1 MSEYP
6 QATQDTLSTE
16 PVHKELGVEGTG
28 YKINHIEADS
38 HSRFVVVT
46 LPGFGGSASA
56 EYRNLTEGNSERP
69 HGLAVSYLHE
79 FDPETLITGLV
90 EEIGKLASNGPVEIV
105 LHACSYGASILPPLI
120 AKLKDMK
127 NVHIQAIL
135 ARSPLFDRTCFSD
148 GLQTRDAR
156 GLTQLFSFGRREQER
171 REKRLAPPDEAKA
184 DELLAVLPPTMDQDY
199 VQTLRDK
206 GIHHSTILFSD
217 DVVISNNR
225 VTELL
230 GGHGGKPELLESN
243 EGYLMGHHPIDVEG
257 MREYEREWVAGH
269 MSTT

>member
-1 MSEYP
+1 MNEYP
-6 QATQDTLSTE
+6 QPTL
-16 PVHKELGVEGTG
+16 KETVVEGNG
-28 YKINHIEADS
+28 YRINHLEADS
-38 HSRFVVVT
+38 RSRFVVVT

-56 EYRNLTEGNSERP
+56 EYSNLTEGNKEKP

-90 EEIGKLASNGPVEIV
+90 DEIGKLASNGPVEIV

-120 AKLKDMK
+120 AKLKDMEH
-127 NVHIQAIL
+127 VHIQAIL
-135 ARSPLFDRTCFSD
+135 MRSPLLDRTSFSD

-184 DELLAVLPPTMDQDY
+184 GELLTVLPPAMKANY
-199 VQTLRDK
+199 IELLRAQE
-206 GIHHSTILFSD
+206 IPHTTILFSD
-217 DVVISNNR
+217 DVVISNVR
-225 VTELL
+225 ITELL
-230 GGHGGKPELLESN
+230 GGYGGEPKLFESN
-243 EGYLMGHHPIDVEG
+243 KGHLMGHHPINVDE
-257 MREYEREWVAGH
+257 MRTYEREWCAGH